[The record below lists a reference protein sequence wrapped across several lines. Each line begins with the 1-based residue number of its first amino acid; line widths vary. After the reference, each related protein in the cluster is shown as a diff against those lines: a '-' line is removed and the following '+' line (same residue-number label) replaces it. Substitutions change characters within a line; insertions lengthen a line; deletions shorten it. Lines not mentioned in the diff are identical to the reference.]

1 MIETNF
7 EKNKSLALLIK
18 KYKELLKDRNI
29 FIEDQIYVEILNIIG
44 KIIEELKY
52 INEID
57 INRLEPLKELYKN
70 ILERYNSLFQ
80 EDINSEL
87 DNLNNLMQYQNP
99 PKSIKLDIGKSINI
113 KRTSNEVVKL
123 SYDIDILI
131 NYVDE
136 IITIVDKYYKLS
148 ELIAEKEPDET
159 TTEIAPISRNVN
171 KQSFIS
177 KFFNII
183 KKIFGIKKDNVV
195 AESPYIEVDKNE
207 KFRKQYLIN
216 DSKINLQHI
225 PNEEINDY
233 IDGKKGSFNKI
244 DELLYGL
251 SKPRQV
257 ILENNDNYYYLEEDD
272 DAYIIADKT
281 NKGTQNYKNTD
292 TIICSDDNQYFR
304 IVSDDTTIVYEE
316 YKART
321 YTDKYNLFIRQ
332 PLSSK
337 FGRFYIKSIE
347 QEKGSNTE
355 YYIEEEKNGMCSIN
369 IQNKGEFERLYM
381 QYESKDDVISGKKPK
396 RIVIDNTLA
405 KIEFEKENR
414 NKYIGKS
421 YIYLFGKS
429 EWDEPINL
437 DKKYKFIE
445 TFEKYGYIIE
455 DIDPSIINI
464 DIISDGIK
472 AVIPDRILEI
482 YRKIHPEIA
491 TTMGIY
497 GKEIEE
503 KDSAVR

>member
-1 MIETNF
+1 MTACFFSKIF
-7 EKNKSLALLIK
+7 NKIK
-18 KYKELLKDRNI
+18 E
-29 FIEDQIYVEILNIIG
+29 
-44 KIIEELKY
+44 
-52 INEID
+52 
-57 INRLEPLKELYKN
+57 
-70 ILERYNSLFQ
+70 
-80 EDINSEL
+80 
-87 DNLNNLMQYQNP
+87 
-99 PKSIKLDIGKSINI
+99 
-113 KRTSNEVVKL
+113 
-123 SYDIDILI
+123 
-131 NYVDE
+131 
-136 IITIVDKYYKLS
+136 
-148 ELIAEKEPDET
+148 
-159 TTEIAPISRNVN
+159 
-171 KQSFIS
+171 
-177 KFFNII
+177 
-183 KKIFGIKKDNVV
+183 IFGIKKDKVV
-195 AESPYIEVDKNE
+195 ADSPSIEVDKNE
-207 KFRKQYLIN
+207 KFREQYLIK

-396 RIVIDNTLA
+396 RIVIENVLVKT
-405 KIEFEKENR
+405 EFEKENR
-414 NKYIGKS
+414 IKYKGK
-421 YIYLFGKS
+421 YYMYLLGKS
-429 EWDEPINL
+429 EWDEPMNL
-437 DKKYKFIE
+437 DKKEKFISI
-445 TFEKYGYIIE
+445 FEKYGYIIK

-464 DIISDGIK
+464 NIVSDGIK

-482 YRKIHPEIA
+482 YSKIHPEIVK
-491 TTMGIY
+491 TIGHH

-503 KDSAVR
+503 KDSIERY